1 MKNEKITD
9 VIKECAIPIYFE
21 NLSQEQIVKRE
32 KPFIVYG
39 DRELLDSEEKDEAYP
54 VDSIA
59 YIKLYHDATEH
70 PADQKLEEKMKQS
83 RLMFL
88 KSYVGLLKKR
98 EYEEILYQIIMLPD
112 REINK
117 RGYW

>member
-1 MKNEKITD
+1 
-9 VIKECAIPIYFE
+9 
-21 NLSQEQIVKRE
+21 
-32 KPFIVYG
+32 
-39 DRELLDSEEKDEAYP
+39 
-54 VDSIA
+54 
-59 YIKLYHDATEH
+59 
-70 PADQKLEEKMKQS
+70 MKQS